1 VSTPQIREL
10 PDYSGYGVTSDG
22 RVFCRR
28 KYGRNRYTRD
38 SDPLTDV
45 WREMRPGKG
54 VNNYVKARI
63 RHNNGNQCT
72 ILVHK
77 LAQQSCVNIAIEADN
92 PTNIITR
99 LSKYVSDET
108 LLKVAAH
115 IRMRSLP
122 KVRFHGVRN
131 DTRFI

>member
-1 VSTPQIREL
+1 MNGDKQDNRIENLL
-10 PDYSGYGVTSDG
+10 PGSQSDNVKDWH
-22 RVFCRR
+22 R
-28 KYGRNRYTRD
+28 
-38 SDPLTDV
+38 
-45 WREMRPGKG
+45 MR
-54 VNNYVKARI
+54 AS
-63 RHNNGNQCT
+63 
-72 ILVHK
+72 
-77 LAQQSCVNIAIEADN
+77 QQSCVNIAIEADN